1 MAFFHC
7 SFSLHICF
15 IDRAAVEPIIGQGI
29 DRLPGNTIVLKF
41 DVRPDP
47 IWKAEIISL
56 WIAACNGSD
65 LVFIAVYHYTL
76 LYILPASYQEVE
88 RNKTLLC

>member
-1 MAFFHC
+1 VAFFHC
-7 SFSLHICF
+7 SFRLHVCP

-47 IWKAEIISL
+47 IWKAVIIIVDCGLQWVRLS
-56 WIAACNGSD
+56 
-65 LVFIAVYHYTL
+65 FH
-76 LYILPASYQEVE
+76 
-88 RNKTLLC
+88 

>member
-1 MAFFHC
+1 VAFFHC
-7 SFSLHICF
+7 SFRLHVCP

-47 IWKAEIISL
+47 IWKAVIISL

-65 LVFIAVYHYTL
+65 LVFIESLHIAL
-76 LYILPASYQEVE
+76 
-88 RNKTLLC
+88 